1 MSKSDEGK
9 KLLIKL
15 LTSPEPGQEKDV
27 ANHVDYINRKMV
39 ARMLDYIDQLN
50 DENERLEAKLK
61 LASFQIEEL
70 KELRSQNQ
78 S

>member
-50 DENERLEAKLK
+50 EENERLESKLR
-61 LASFQIEEL
+61 LANFQIKDLEEL
-70 KELRSQNQ
+70 CSQKK

>member
-50 DENERLEAKLK
+50 EENERLESKLR
-61 LASFQIEEL
+61 LANFQIKVLEEL
-70 KELRSQNQ
+70 CSQKK

>member
-50 DENERLEAKLK
+50 EENERLESKLR
-61 LASFQIEEL
+61 LANFQIKDLEEL
-70 KELRSQNQ
+70 CSQKQ

>member
-50 DENERLEAKLK
+50 EENERLEAKLR
-61 LASFQIEEL
+61 LANFQIKDLEEL
-70 KELRSQNQ
+70 CSQKQ